1 MSQKRPRGEADQ
13 HAREHAL
20 AERTEAKARRLCW
33 PGLPADL
40 SIGVRLRIV
49 SQLQTHCGDDDGC
62 Q

>member
-1 MSQKRPRGEADQ
+1 
-13 HAREHAL
+13 
-20 AERTEAKARRLCW
+20 
-33 PGLPADL
+33 L